1 MARRLQWP
9 QDGARWPG
17 AAHARLLDAGGVRW
31 FVRRQGRGPVV
42 LLLHGTGA
50 SSHSWRDLVP
60 RLQSRFDLV
69 AVDLPGHGF
78 SSLPSPSGMTLP
90 GVTAALGALLRQLDA
105 EPALLVGHSAGVA
118 VALRLCLEGL
128 VAPAAV
134 LGFNA
139 ALLPWAGAAGQLF
152 APLARLLAA
161 APGVPELL
169 AWRAA
174 NPAALQRLI
183 DNTGSRL
190 DAEGIA
196 CYARLVR
203 NPGHVEGALAMMAHW
218 DLQALWHDLPRLR
231 VPLTLVVAGGDRTV
245 PPAQADE
252 VVRRWPPGGPVRRV
266 DWPGLGHLAHEE
278 RPDRAAEAVL
288 EAARPGL
295 A

>member
-9 QDGARWPG
+9 QDGAGWPG
-17 AAHARLLDAGGVRW
+17 AGHARLLDAGGVRW
-31 FVRRQGRGPVV
+31 FVRRQGQGPVV

-50 SSHSWRDLVP
+50 SSHSWRGLLP

-78 SSLPSPSGMTLP
+78 SSLPSSSAMTLP
-90 GVTAALGALLRQLDA
+90 GIAAALGALLGRLGA

-118 VALRLCLEGL
+118 VALRLCLDGRA
-128 VAPAAV
+128 APTAV

-161 APGVPELL
+161 APGVPGLF

-174 NPAALQRLI
+174 SPAALQRLI
-183 DNTGSRL
+183 DGTGSRL

-203 NPGHVEGALAMMAHW
+203 NPGHVEGALAMMARW
-218 DLQALWHDLPRLR
+218 DLLALWRDLPRLR

-252 VVRRWPPGGPVRRV
+252 VLRRWPPGVPVRRI
-266 DWPGLGHLAHEE
+266 DWPRLGHLAHEE

-288 EAARPGL
+288 DVARPCL